1 MQKKTYF
8 SPYFQSKLRKVMQD
22 KNIAE
27 NDQKQLMERI
37 QEIKQTYVFGQIYED
52 QQLEINKN
60 IQLQFCDKI
69 RTFSRHNFTNFNCK
83 IIVLHCVVSG
93 LAKQNVSP

>member
-1 MQKKTYF
+1 
-8 SPYFQSKLRKVMQD
+8 MQD

-37 QEIKQTYVFGQIYED
+37 QEIKQTYVFGPIYKD
-52 QQLEINKN
+52 QQGLKLTKK

-69 RTFSRHNFTNFNCK
+69 RTNFSCK